1 MQNGQDVQR
10 KSYPGNGTPHVDASG
25 ATVIA
30 SDGELGG
37 PTRVGMDRT
46 TFEAAVLDHVRY
58 SRGKDPAGASAE
70 DFYWGLALAVRDRLL
85 RRWLDTRRAYE
96 KAKAKRVYYLSAEY
110 LPGRALGHN
119 LLNLGLYD
127 IAEQVVRAHGIDLSE
142 AIDREL
148 EPGLGNGGLGRLAAC
163 FLDSMAT
170 LGIPSF
176 GYGIRYDY
184 GIFEQELVDGWQH
197 ERRDAWLQFGHPWE
211 IPRNEFMQ
219 TVRFYGRLEELR
231 DPEGKLDARWVDTH
245 RVVGLPFDVPI
256 SGYGTDTV
264 NTMRLWSARATEEF
278 DLAVFND
285 GDFRR
290 AVEDKVLSESISKV
304 LYPDDSSPE
313 GKELRLK
320 QQYFFVAC
328 SIADIMRRFKRFH
341 DDLRKLP
348 DHAAIHL
355 NDTHPSIAVAE
366 LMRILVDEE
375 HLTWDLAW
383 DITQRCTAYT
393 NHTLLPEALER
404 WPVAMFE
411 HLLPRHLS
419 IIYEINSRFLDAV
432 QIFAPNEPQLQREL
446 SLIEEGHEKHVRMAH
461 LAVVGSHSVN
471 GVAKLHSELIKRDL
485 MKGFARLYPDRFNN
499 KTNGV
504 TPRRWLLHANPRLS
518 ELISRRLSGDW
529 TRDLDRLRELQT
541 QAGDLG
547 LLEELAEVKRHNKTL
562 LATIIRDTT
571 GERVDTRALFIA
583 HVKRIHEYKRQLLT
597 CLQIIALYRRIKDS
611 PNADF
616 APRVFI
622 LAGKAAPG
630 YAMAKLHIKLI
641 NDVARLISRD
651 PTVRNR
657 LKAVFLPNYR
667 VSLAERIIPAC
678 DLSLQISLAG
688 MEASGTSNM
697 KFAMNGALTMGTLDG
712 ANIEI
717 LEQVGDK
724 HFFAFGLTSDEVA
737 RARADGYHPLKYL
750 SRSEALRGAIEAIDT
765 GLSSRGERDRFSA
778 ITSGLRHHDHYLSC
792 ADFDAFMASHDL
804 AVERFAHPLQWQES
818 ALHNIAN
825 VGPFSSD
832 RTVREYAEEIW
843 KVDPVSVRGIEAWS
857 RSPSQPSRGEEQT

>member
-1 MQNGQDVQR
+1 MSAGKTNGTT
-10 KSYPGNGTPHVDASG
+10 GNGTTGNGTNGEPSEPPQRVSVPFDA
-25 ATVIA
+25 AP
-30 SDGELGG
+30 GG
-37 PTRVGMDRT
+37 SERVGMDRES
-46 TFEAAVLDHVRY
+46 FEAAVLDHVRY
-58 SRGKDPAGASAE
+58 TRGKDVQSAGAE
-70 DFYWGLALAVRDRLL
+70 DLYWGLALAVRDRLL
-85 RRWLDTRRAYE
+85 RRWLDTRRAYQ
-96 KAKAKRVYYLSAEY
+96 KARAKRVYYLSAEY

-127 IAEQVVRAHGIDLSE
+127 AAEQVTRAYGIDLSE

-170 LGIPSF
+170 LGIPAF

-211 IPRNEFMQ
+211 IPRHELMQ
-219 TVRFYGRLEELR
+219 TVRFYGRLEKLR
-231 DPEGKLDARWVDTH
+231 DETGKVDTRWVDTH
-245 RVVGLPFDVPI
+245 KVVGLPFDVPI
-256 SGYGTDTV
+256 SGYGTHTV
-264 NTMRLWSARATEEF
+264 NTLRLWSARATEEF

-304 LYPDDSSPE
+304 LYPNDQSPE

-328 SIADIMRRFKRFH
+328 SIADVMRRFKRVH
-341 DDLRKLP
+341 DDMRKLP

-366 LMRILVDEE
+366 LMRVLLDDEQLPWE
-375 HLTWDLAW
+375 VAW

-411 HLLPRHLS
+411 HLLPRHMA
-419 IIYEINSRFLDAV
+419 IIYQINSLFLDAV
-432 QIFAPNEPQLQREL
+432 HIFAPDEPELQREL
-446 SLIEEGHEKHVRMAH
+446 SLIEEGHEKQVRMGH
-461 LAVVGSHSVN
+461 LAVVGSHSIN

-485 MKGFARLYPDRFNN
+485 MKGFARLWPERFNN

-504 TPRRWLLHANPRLS
+504 TPRRWLLHANPRLAA
-518 ELISRRLSGDW
+518 LISSRISVDW
-529 TRDLDRLRELQT
+529 TRDLDRLRELNGHVQ
-541 QAGDLG
+541 DEG
-547 LLEELAEVKRHNKTL
+547 LLEELGEIKRHNKTL
-562 LATIIRDTT
+562 LATIIHETT
-571 GERVDTRALFIA
+571 GERVDSRALFIA

-597 CLQIIALYRRIKDS
+597 CLQIIALYRRIKDH
-611 PNADF
+611 PNAEF

-630 YAMAKLHIKLI
+630 YAMAKLHIKLL
-641 NDVARLISRD
+641 NDVARLISKD
-651 PTVRNR
+651 PTVRGR
-657 LKAVFLPNYR
+657 LKTVFLPNYR
-667 VSLAERIIPAC
+667 VSLAERIIPAS
-678 DLSLQISLAG
+678 DLSLQVSLAG

-697 KFAMNGALTMGTLDG
+697 KFAMNGGLTMGTLDG

-717 LEQVGDK
+717 LEQVGEP
-724 HFFAFGLTSDEVA
+724 HFFRFGLTAEEVAVLRAERYHPARYLAQSDE
-737 RARADGYHPLKYL
+737 
-750 SRSEALRGAIEAIDT
+750 LRGAVEAIEH
-765 GLSSRGERDRFSA
+765 GLSSRSDRERFGS
-778 ITSGLRHHDHYLSC
+778 ITYGLRHYDHYLTC
-792 ADFDAFMASHDL
+792 ADFDGFMAVHDH
-804 AVERFAHPLQWQES
+804 AVERFADQKGWQAS
-818 ALHNIAN
+818 ALVNIAN

-832 RTVREYAEEIW
+832 RTVRQYAEEIW
-843 KVDPVSVRGIEAWS
+843 KVDPVSMKGVDVWN
-857 RSPSQPSRGEEQT
+857 RSPTLPPR